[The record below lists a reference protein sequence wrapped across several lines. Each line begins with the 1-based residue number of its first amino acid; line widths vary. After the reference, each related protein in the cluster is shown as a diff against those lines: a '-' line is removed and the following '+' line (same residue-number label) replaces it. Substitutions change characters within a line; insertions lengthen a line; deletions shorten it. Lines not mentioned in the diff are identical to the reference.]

1 MLPSRS
7 ECSRRAAV
15 GSVSPREHIANI
27 GERGARRR
35 ARGGIVW
42 LVVGLVAT
50 VALVATHAP
59 RLYRLAVVV
68 PFTLAALGWLQA
80 REKT

>member
-1 MLPSRS
+1 MPPSRS
-7 ECSRRAAV
+7 VC
-15 GSVSPREHIANI
+15 SPRAEADSVKQRGHIANI

-35 ARGGIVW
+35 ALGGIVW
-42 LVVGLVAT
+42 LAAGAVAA

-59 RLYRLAVVV
+59 RPYRLALVV
-68 PFTLAALGWLQA
+68 PFTLAAMGWLQA

>member
-1 MLPSRS
+1 VDRS
-7 ECSRRAAV
+7 EHV
-15 GSVSPREHIANI
+15 ANI

-42 LVVGLVAT
+42 IVLGVAAFA
-50 VALVATHAP
+50 VLLGTHAP
-59 RLYRLAVVV
+59 RWSRFVLVV
-68 PFTLAALGWLQA
+68 PFSLAALGWLQA